1 MKPTPEQSVSLK
13 RSITLPMFT
22 FYGLGTIVGGGFYA
36 LVGKVSAEAGMY
48 APVSMLLASALALLS
63 AMSYA
68 ELSARFPSSAGTP
81 RYVHEAFQK
90 NWLSIIIGWL
100 VVITGVVSAA
110 TLVNAFVGFF
120 SDLVEIPRILGIT
133 LTVVILGGIAM
144 WGIRESVA
152 IAVVITILEIGGL
165 LYVLFA
171 AGDTLLDTPHRVLE
185 TIPPLTLDAWLG
197 IGFGAFLIFYA
208 FIGFED
214 MVTLAEELENPQRN
228 MPLGILLAII
238 FTAILYVS
246 VSLVLVLSLT
256 QDVLVNSNTP
266 LARMIQHKGET
277 AVVSLTII
285 SMFAGINGALVQL
298 IMAARILYGMAKK
311 ALAPK
316 YLASINP
323 KTQTPI
329 NATLLGTGICLV
341 LALGF
346 PLITLAKL
354 TSTIILI
361 IFVLVNVSL
370 IIIKRRYP
378 EVDSKIPNYPVWIP
392 YCGAISS
399 GSFVVLRLFTMAT

>member
-1 MKPTPEQSVSLK
+1 MKTPEPAASLK

-48 APVSMLLASALALLS
+48 APVSMFVASLLALLS
-63 AMSYA
+63 ALSYA

-81 RYVHEAFQK
+81 HYVHEAFQK
-90 NWLSIIIGWL
+90 NWLSITIGWL

-120 SDLVEIPRILGIT
+120 SDLIEIPRVLGIT
-133 LTVVILGGIAM
+133 LTVAILGGIAI

-152 IAVVITILEIGGL
+152 IAVAITVLEVGGL
-165 LYVLFA
+165 LYVLLE
-171 AGDTLLDTPHRVLE
+171 AGEVVLDAPYRLLE
-185 TIPPLTLDAWLG
+185 TIPPLALDPWLG

-214 MVTLAEELENPQRN
+214 MVTLAEEVKNPRRN
-228 MPLGILLAII
+228 LPLGILLAIVL
-238 FTAILYVS
+238 TTILYVS
-246 VSLVLVLSLT
+246 VSLVLVLSLS
-256 QDVLVNSNTP
+256 QEVLVDSNTP
-266 LARMIQHKGET
+266 LARLIQHKGET

-298 IMAARILYGMAKK
+298 VMAARILYGMAKK
-311 ALAPK
+311 ALAPG
-316 YLASINP
+316 YLASVDH
-323 KTQTPI
+323 KTQTPV
-329 NATLLGTGICLV
+329 NATLLGTGLCLV

-370 IIIKRRYP
+370 VIIKRRHP
-378 EVDSKIPNYPVWIP
+378 DVGSDVPNYPIWIP

-399 GSFVVLRLFTMAT
+399 GGFVVLRLVTTVT